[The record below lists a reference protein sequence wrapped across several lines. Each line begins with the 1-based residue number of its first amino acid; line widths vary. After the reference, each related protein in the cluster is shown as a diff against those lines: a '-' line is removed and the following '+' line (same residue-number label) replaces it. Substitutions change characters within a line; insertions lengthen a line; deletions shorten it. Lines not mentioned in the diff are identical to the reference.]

1 MSSENGF
8 IGIFDLGTTSVRFI
22 IFNTSGKVISQ
33 SFEQI
38 KQFYPQPD
46 WVEEDP
52 AEIWNAAQNVAAK
65 SLKKA
70 NIDSGQI
77 IVLGITN
84 QRESTL
90 VWDKRNG
97 QPLSRLIVWQ
107 DRRTSSRC
115 SELKMLGYENKIKEK
130 TGLTIDPYFSATKL
144 EWILQNNEMFRE
156 SKESQRSRGTQG
168 SRWGNR
174 QDRNYGKF
182 AFGTLDSW
190 VIFKLT
196 GNHLTDASNASRTML
211 FNIFKDTWDEELLD
225 IFNIPSSMMPEVLPS
240 FGKSIYGKTFEN
252 SIFGRKIPVS
262 SVFGD
267 QQAALFGQKC
277 FKVGDIK
284 CTYGT
289 GAFLMVN
296 TGKSGIIS
304 KNNLLTTI
312 FFKSNTG
319 ENHYA
324 LEGSVYNTGSIFQWL
339 KENLAVISSYDEI
352 EKLGK
357 EVYYQDNLFI
367 VPAFTGLGA
376 PYWDP
381 YARGMIIGLTRSTGK
396 KEIVRASL
404 ESVAYSTVD
413 VLKAMQK
420 DCRKKFN
427 RIKIDGG
434 VSQNNLFCQI
444 LADLTGIKILRFDLK
459 EITALGA
466 MYGASLGI
474 GLYRSIAEIEEKTGR
489 VEEEFIP
496 DIDINLRNRL
506 YKRWRRALARS
517 IKWAI

>member
-1 MSSENGF
+1 MSNENGF

-52 AEIWNAAQNVAAK
+52 VEIWNAAQNVAAK

-77 IVLGITN
+77 ITLGITN

-90 VWDKRNG
+90 VWDKRSG
-97 QPLSRLIVWQ
+97 EPLSRLIVWQ

-130 TGLTIDPYFSATKL
+130 TGLTTDPYFSATKL
-144 EWILQNNEMFRE
+144 EWILRNNEMFRE

-168 SRWGNR
+168 SRWGKR
-174 QDRNYGKF
+174 QDGGYGKF

-225 IFNIPSSMMPEVLPS
+225 VFNIPSGMMPEVLPS

-277 FKVGDIK
+277 FKIGDIK

-324 LEGSVYNTGSIFQWL
+324 LEGSIYNTGSIFQWL
-339 KENLAVISSYDEI
+339 KENLGVIRSYDEI

-357 EVYYQDNLFI
+357 EVYYQDNLFV

-376 PYWDP
+376 PFWDP
-381 YARGMIIGLTRSTGK
+381 YARGMIIGITRSTGK

-404 ESVAYSTVD
+404 ESVAYSTID

-474 GLYRSIAEIEEKTGR
+474 GLYRSITEIEEKIGR
-489 VEEEFIP
+489 VQEEFIP
-496 DIDINLRNRL
+496 DIDINLRNKL

>member
-1 MSSENGF
+1 MNNKNGF
-8 IGIFDLGTTSVRFI
+8 LGIFDLGTTFVRFI
-22 IFNTSGKVISQ
+22 IFNNSGKVISQ
-33 SFEQI
+33 SFEQV
-38 KQFYPQPD
+38 KQFYPRPD

-52 AEIWNAAQNVAAK
+52 AEIWNAAQSIAAK

-77 IVLGITN
+77 IALGITN
-84 QRESTL
+84 QRESTV
-90 VWDKRNG
+90 VWDKVSG
-97 QPLSRLIVWQ
+97 EPLSKLIVWQ
-107 DRRTSSRC
+107 DRRTSARC
-115 SELKMLGYENKIKEK
+115 MELKSLGYENKIKEK

-144 EWILQNNEMFRE
+144 EWILQNNEILRK
-156 SKESQRSRGTQG
+156 SQG
-168 SRWGNR
+168 S
-174 QDRNYGKF
+174 KF

-190 VIFKLT
+190 IIYKLT
-196 GNHLTDASNASRTML
+196 GNHFTDASNASRTML

-225 IFNIPSSMMPEVLPS
+225 IFNVPPSMMPEVLPS
-240 FGKSIYGKTFEN
+240 FGKSIYGKTLK
-252 SIFGRKIPVS
+252 SSVFGKEISVS

-277 FKVGDIK
+277 FSIGDIK

-304 KNNLLTTI
+304 KNNMLTTI
-312 FFKSNTG
+312 FYKSNTG
-319 ENHYA
+319 ENYYA
-324 LEGSVYNTGSIFQWL
+324 LEGSIYNTGSIFQWL
-339 KENLAVISSYDEI
+339 KESIRIISSYNEI

-357 EVYYQDNLFI
+357 EADYQDNLFV

-376 PYWDP
+376 PFWDP
-381 YARGMIIGLTRSTGK
+381 YARGMVIGITRSTGR
-396 KEIVRASL
+396 KEIVRACL

-420 DCRKKFN
+420 DCHKKFS

-444 LADLTGIKILRFDLK
+444 LADLTGMKIIRFDLK

-466 MYGASLGI
+466 MYGAGLGS
-474 GLYRSIAEIEEKTGR
+474 GLWSGTTEIEEKTSR
-489 VEEEFIP
+489 VREEYIP
-496 DIDINLRNRL
+496 DIDINLRNKL

-517 IKWAI
+517 IKWAA